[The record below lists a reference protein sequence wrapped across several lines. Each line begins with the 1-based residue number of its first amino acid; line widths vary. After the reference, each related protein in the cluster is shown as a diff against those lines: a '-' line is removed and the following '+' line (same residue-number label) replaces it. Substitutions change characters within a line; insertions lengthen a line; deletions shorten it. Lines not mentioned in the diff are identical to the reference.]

1 MTDLNTDKPQK
12 RFSLGRPTKYK
23 TSFCSAIIDY
33 FTQELYTERVK
44 SRVTTASGN
53 ITEHLELIGNP
64 PKWFG
69 AFAFSIGVCQSTI
82 IEWTKS
88 QPDFLLA
95 YTRAKELQAEHIR
108 ALGNMNIFN
117 SNFAQF
123 TMVNISEWRIKNNV
137 EHSGK
142 VDAQMF
148 FDNMLQKGAEAV
160 QNEASVLT
168 KSRLN

>member
-1 MTDLNTDKPQK
+1 MPDLKTENPQK

-23 TSFCSAIIDY
+23 TAYCSQIIDY
-33 FTQELYTERVK
+33 FTQPLYTERVK
-44 SRVTTASGN
+44 SRVTTKSGN
-53 ITEHLELIGNP
+53 VTEHLELLGNP

-69 AFAFSIGVCQSTI
+69 AFAYSIGVTQATLLS
-82 IEWTKS
+82 WTKTN
-88 QPDFLLA
+88 PDFLSA

-108 ALGNMNIFN
+108 ALANMNIYN

-142 VDAQMF
+142 VDAQLF
-148 FDNMLQKGAEAV
+148 FDKMLDKGAEAL
-160 QNEASVLT
+160 QNERAVLT
-168 KSRLN
+168 KNRLN

>member
-1 MTDLNTDKPQK
+1 MTDLTTDKPAK
-12 RFSLGRPTKYK
+12 RFSLGRPSKYQPK
-23 TSFCSAIIDY
+23 FCAAIIDY

-53 ITEHLELIGNP
+53 MTEHMELIGLP

-69 AFAFSIGVCQSTI
+69 AFAYSIGVTQATI
-82 IEWTKS
+82 VSWTKTK
-88 QPDFLLA
+88 PDFLSA

-108 ALGNMNIFN
+108 SLASMGIYN

-142 VDAQMF
+142 VDAQVF
-148 FDNMLQKGAEAV
+148 FDNMLQKGAEAR
-160 QNEASVLT
+160 QNEGDVLT

>member
-1 MTDLNTDKPQK
+1 MTDLTIDTKQK

-33 FTQELYTERVK
+33 FTQELYSERVK

-53 ITEHLELIGNP
+53 ITEHMELIGLP

-69 AFAFSIGVCQSTI
+69 AFAYSIGVCQTTL
-82 IEWTKS
+82 IEWTKIN
-88 QPDFLLA
+88 PDFLKA
-95 YTRAKELQAEHIR
+95 YTRAKELQGEHIR
-108 ALGNMNIFN
+108 ALANMNIYN

-142 VDAQMF
+142 VDAQVF

-160 QNEASVLT
+160 QNESDVLQ